1 MKKVLYVI
9 GYPLRMTGSQ
19 KQIEQLIV
27 HLPPEIK
34 PTVLLSLEAD
44 VAQNFRKKGIEV
56 SVIDPGSSLNS
67 YGKVLLK
74 IGLIEKIKVFIKEYW
89 AYSKALKQYIKDGN
103 FDLVHCNDG
112 RAVVLVALG
121 VWLSRVKMISH
132 MQGDRAFKYNLYW
145 FLFELLPKKII
156 LNARFIK
163 QSLSFVAQKKALTIY
178 TGIEAPKPN
187 QIEGWLKRQ
196 QKSRIIVGAFASVV
210 PFKGAHHL
218 IEAIALLK
226 DTLKQYDTLFIWVGN
241 FPEEYKWY
249 QDWLFKRIQQLD
261 IAEYIVFTGWTNTPA
276 NYMAICDI
284 TTLPSVSKEI
294 LEIEQK
300 AYTVG
305 GNEGFPTVHLEAMH
319 LSKPIVGTQI
329 AGVPEQIEDQKTG
342 FIVPPSNPKA
352 LAKALETLLQ
362 NKMLREEM
370 GKRGAEKVR
379 QFFSLSNYVTEV
391 VAVYKQIGNK
401 HF

>member
-27 HLPPEIK
+27 HLPSEIK

-89 AYSKALKQYIKDGN
+89 AYSKALKQYIKDEK

-156 LNARFIK
+156 LNAQFIK
-163 QSLSFVAQKKALTIY
+163 HSLSFIAQNKALTIY

-196 QKSRIIVGAFASVV
+196 QESRIIVGAFASVV

-226 DTLKQYDTLFIWVGN
+226 DTLKQYDTLFLWVGN
-241 FPEEYKWY
+241 FPDEYKWY

-261 IAEYIVFTGWTNTPA
+261 IAEYILFTGWTNTPA
-276 NYMAICDI
+276 NYMALCDI

-300 AYTVG
+300 TYTVG

-319 LSKPIVGTQI
+319 LSKPIVGTHI
-329 AGVPEQIEDQKTG
+329 AGVPEQIEDKKTG

-362 NKMLREEM
+362 NKVLREEM
-370 GKRGAEKVR
+370 GKKGGEKVR
-379 QFFSLSNYVTEV
+379 QSFSLSNYVTEV
-391 VAVYKQIGNK
+391 IAVYKQIGGK
-401 HF
+401 RF